1 MLNRIPRYHHYYE
14 LTGKVFRS
22 HSRTIITRVKELELS
37 NLPPEKKDISSPQSP
52 NRNVVIEGQSSSEPT
67 SKSEPHEMVNK
78 NSLGLTTDV
87 PPRTLTPTAAAAPP
101 ITITTTTPS
110 IPEKF
115 VYRRETAYI
124 TGIPPEQ
131 ARRTVRIYPSSK
143 TAMQSGTFGTRFWK
157 LRFEP
162 QETWENP
169 LMGWTASAD
178 PLQATQLEFNTKE
191 DAIRFA
197 EKNGW
202 KCNVS
207 EQQRPISRPKSY
219 SANFRYEPRK
229 LRLIQTK

>member
-1 MLNRIPRYHHYYE
+1 MLRRLYYYDRHYGIF
-14 LTGKVFRS
+14 GKLFRS
-22 HSRTIITRVKELELS
+22 HSRTITRIKELELS
-37 NLPPEKKDISSPQSP
+37 NLPSEKTELISVQSHVRNGVEKESSP
-52 NRNVVIEGQSSSEPT
+52 SEPT
-67 SKSEPHEMVNK
+67 TASSGRSESYEVTHNK
-78 NSLGLTTDV
+78 EAFGSTTTV
-87 PPRTLTPTAAAAPP
+87 PSPTLPV
-101 ITITTTTPS
+101 TTPS
-110 IPEKF
+110 IPEKPI
-115 VYRRETAYI
+115 YREETAYI

-131 ARRTVRIYPSSK
+131 ARRTVRIYPSAK

-178 PLQATQLEFNTKE
+178 PHQATQLEFNTKE

-202 KCNVS
+202 KCSVS
-207 EQQRPISRPKSY
+207 EPQRPISRPKSY
-219 SANFRYEPRK
+219 SSNFRYEPRK